1 MTFSIAA
8 LCPRTGQIG
17 IAATTAAQSVG
28 KLACHALPGVG
39 AFASQA
45 RLNPYLAYDGLRL
58 LQRGATAE
66 VALARVLSS
75 DPEQQER
82 QAGVIDRH
90 GNIAAFTGAE
100 NIPWAGHVAGR
111 LFVTQGNRLAGP
123 QVLQSVVES
132 MQGTE
137 HLELAERLVLA
148 LRAGADA
155 GGDVEGERSIN
166 VMVFADEEYPLCDIR
181 IDDHDEPL
189 IELERLFALY
199 REEIL
204 PVVLGLPKRTEIA
217 EPR

>member
-66 VALARVLSS
+66 VALARVLAS
-75 DPEQQER
+75 DPEQQ
-82 QAGVIDRH
+82 
-90 GNIAAFTGAE
+90 
-100 NIPWAGHVAGR
+100 
-111 LFVTQGNRLAGP
+111 
-123 QVLQSVVES
+123 
-132 MQGTE
+132 
-137 HLELAERLVLA
+137 ELAERLVLA

>member
-1 MTFSIAA
+1 
-8 LCPRTGQIG
+8 
-17 IAATTAAQSVG
+17 
-28 KLACHALPGVG
+28 
-39 AFASQA
+39 
-45 RLNPYLAYDGLRL
+45 
-58 LQRGATAE
+58 
-66 VALARVLSS
+66 
-75 DPEQQER
+75 
-82 QAGVIDRH
+82 
-90 GNIAAFTGAE
+90 
-100 NIPWAGHVAGR
+100 
-111 LFVTQGNRLAGP
+111 
-123 QVLQSVVES
+123 
-132 MQGTE
+132 MQGSE

-204 PVVLGLPKRTEIA
+204 PVVPGLPKRTEIA